1 MELHRLRDFC
11 AVARTGSFTRAAAE
25 EVSAQ
30 PSLSQQIGKLEL
42 TRGAKLFDRLSRSV
56 QLTEYGRT
64 LLPQALAILREVN
77 EARSTLESLRRGVA
91 GNLSV
96 GCIPTITPYFL
107 APRLSG
113 FAERF
118 PDVELRLMEE
128 TTPKLVELLQAGKL
142 DLAVVGLPVNSPG
155 MLCAE
160 LFREPIWVAVGKG
173 HRLAANTHVK
183 LSGLRGEKML
193 LLKEGHCFRDDALRI
208 CSRARMPFHPMFE
221 TDQFSSIFPMVATGL
236 GITLAPKMAAS
247 TAGECRLLPLERGT
261 VRRGGDI
268 RGACPRRG
276 ANRVREVVAGAVL
289 RRSREVTRH
298 CFPKLTQAVSS
309 LARVHSGRN

>member
-1 MELHRLRDFC
+1 
-11 AVARTGSFTRAAAE
+11 
-25 EVSAQ
+25 
-30 PSLSQQIGKLEL
+30 
-42 TRGAKLFDRLSRSV
+42 
-56 QLTEYGRT
+56 
-64 LLPQALAILREVN
+64 
-77 EARSTLESLRRGVA
+77 
-91 GNLSV
+91 
-96 GCIPTITPYFL
+96 
-107 APRLSG
+107 
-113 FAERF
+113 
-118 PDVELRLMEE
+118 MEE

-183 LSGLRGEKML
+183 LSELRGEKML

-247 TAGECRLLPLERGT
+247 TAGECRLLPLERETFRRVGYIR
-261 VRRGGDI
+261 VRRHV
-268 RGACPRRG
+268 RGAAQIAFVKWLREQCFG
-276 ANRVREVVAGAVL
+276 ARE
-289 RRSREVTRH
+289 
-298 CFPKLTQAVSS
+298 K
-309 LARVHSGRN
+309 